1 MRLAKMR
8 FAIVRSARLI
18 VAASVILSGMAY
30 SGAALAAPRC
40 VNTHDFSKWLAEFK
54 KDALAHGISR
64 ETLAV
69 ASPELTYD
77 ESVIKRDS
85 GQGVFQLTFIQFAN
99 RLLGGKRIPNGMA
112 KIQEH
117 RALFSRIEKTYGV
130 PPEVITAVWGLESDY
145 GALFGKFKILPA
157 LTTLAYDCRRGD
169 KFREELIDALKI
181 IQRGDKRV
189 DEMTGNWAGEF
200 GGMQFT
206 PSNYIKYGVD
216 FDGDGHR
223 DLVNSTADTLASAAN
238 YLHSIGW
245 RRGEP
250 WLQEVTVPDEMP
262 WQEADLDIQHPRSQ
276 WAAWGVK
283 AAHGAALPRDDMRAS
298 LILPM
303 GRKGPAFLG
312 YQNFHVFTDWN
323 SSFVYAT
330 TVAYFATRLGG
341 APPVDESG
349 ARDIKP
355 ITTEQMMELQRQL
368 AKRGL
373 DVGEVD
379 GRLGAGTRRAVATM
393 QVKYGMPAD
402 AWPTEDLITRL
413 QSERNPAPVVPLVKR
428 PGTETAT
435 AARPAAPAPVTAAPV
450 TAAPVTS
457 APATSAPAQPD
468 IETPR
473 PKPRRDAAVPPAP
486 PAARPAAAPP
496 PREKITVRVWTVQG
510 CLTLRMS
517 PEKAREY
524 RRC

>member
-1 MRLAKMR
+1 MVINSGRAMMRRMALVLA
-8 FAIVRSARLI
+8 ATLAWAGL
-18 VAASVILSGMAY
+18 GMIGTAQ
-30 SGAALAAPRC
+30 AAPRC
-40 VNTHDFSKWLAEFK
+40 VNTHDFSQWLTEFK
-54 KDALAHGISR
+54 KDALAQGISR
-64 ETLAV
+64 QTLNA
-69 ASPELTYD
+69 ASPELVFD

-85 GQGVFQLTFIQFAN
+85 GQGVFQLTFIQFSN

-117 RALFSRIEKTYGV
+117 RSLFNRIEKTYGV
-130 PPEVITAVWGLESDY
+130 PAEVITAVWGLESDY

-181 IQRGDKRV
+181 IQRGDKTV
-189 DEMTGNWAGEF
+189 DQMTGNWAGEF

-223 DLVNSTADTLASAAN
+223 DLVNSIPDTLASAAN

-250 WLQEVTVPDEMP
+250 WLQEVTVPDELP
-262 WQEADLDIQHPRSQ
+262 WHEADLDTQHPRSQ
-276 WAAWGVK
+276 WVAWGVK
-283 AAHGAALPRDDMRAS
+283 AAHGAPLPRDNMPAS

-323 SSFVYAT
+323 ASFVYAT

-341 APPVDESG
+341 APPVNESG

-379 GRLGAGTRRAVATM
+379 GRLGAGTRKAVATM

-402 AWPTEDLITRL
+402 AWPTEELIARL
-413 QSERNPAPVVPLVKR
+413 QGERNPAPVAPLARK
-428 PGTETAT
+428 PGTETKTAT
-435 AARPAAPAPVTAAPV
+435 RPATAPAPETAAPV
-450 TAAPVTS
+450 A
-457 APATSAPAQPD
+457 SAPAQP
-468 IETPR
+468 EVEAPQ
-473 PKPRRDAAVPPAP
+473 PKPSRAVTAEPAP
-486 PAARPAAAPP
+486 RPAAIAPP

>member
-1 MRLAKMR
+1 MRLSRTLTASLALTCLA
-8 FAIVRSARLI
+8 FA
-18 VAASVILSGMAY
+18 GD
-30 SGAALAAPRC
+30 ALAAPRC
-40 VNTHDFSKWLAEFK
+40 VNTHDFSKWLVEFK
-54 KDALAHGISR
+54 KDALAHGISQQ
-64 ETLAV
+64 TLAA
-69 ASPELTYD
+69 ASPELIFD

-85 GQGVFQLTFIQFAN
+85 GQAVFQRTFIDFAN
-99 RLLGGKRIPNGMA
+99 RLLAGKRIPNGMA
-112 KIQEH
+112 KIQEN
-117 RALFSRIEKTYGV
+117 RALFARIEKTYGV
-130 PPEVITAVWGLESDY
+130 PAEVITAVWGLESDY
-145 GALFGKFKILPA
+145 GALFGKFRILPA

-250 WLQEVTVPDEMP
+250 WLQEVSVPDEMP
-262 WQEADLDIQHPRSQ
+262 WQEADIDTRHPRSQ
-276 WAAWGVK
+276 WVAWGVK
-283 AAHGAALPRDDMRAS
+283 SAHGAPLPRDTMPAS

-303 GRKGPAFLG
+303 GRKGPAFLA
-312 YQNFHVFTDWN
+312 YENFKVFTDWN
-323 SSFVYAT
+323 ASFVYAT

-341 APPVDESG
+341 APPVNEAG

-355 ITTEQMMELQRQL
+355 LTTEQMMELQRQL

-379 GRLGAGTRRAVATM
+379 GRLGAGTRKAVATM
-393 QVKYGMPAD
+393 QLKYGMPAD
-402 AWPTEDLITRL
+402 AWPTEELIARL
-413 QSERNPAPVVPLVKR
+413 QSERNPTPVAPLARQADP
-428 PGTETAT
+428 A
-435 AARPAAPAPVTAAPV
+435 AARAATPPAAPV
-450 TAAPVTS
+450 TPPPVAAET
-457 APATSAPAQPD
+457 
-468 IETPR
+468 ETPR
-473 PKPRRDAAVPPAP
+473 PKPSRASVAAPIPQPAV
-486 PAARPAAAPP
+486 APP